1 MCPRVRLDTPIP
13 APHPES
19 RNAPPFRAQQVRVP
33 AAARLGEVG
42 CPSPSSRTFFRM
54 RGTIG
59 IESDLIIVQVTKVTF
74 KEGRGQPKV
83 KQGRA
88 KPGLRPR
95 RPVPRSSLNN
105 AAPLRYP
112 GLSHL
117 LPPLL
122 QPKGGDPEARGP
134 HPCPVGPRRLSPP
147 SGKQ

>member
-19 RNAPPFRAQQVRVP
+19 RERTPFQGPAGVVP